1 MARTVSADAAK
12 ELESPVKE
20 VLEQVKKHTDMGC
33 NGYMMRRAYY
43 AERSGNWEGFKEKFR
58 KTGEISEWAFAG
70 VKEAHDKV
78 ASEDV
83 GSEHRTG
90 HLAKQHLLY
99 WKRYSACVWSGGRDR
114 VVRLPAL

>member
-1 MARTVSADAAK
+1 MEAFWDGTTYARNAGILHHQKSVARTVSADAAK

-58 KTGEISEWAFAG
+58 KTGEIS
-70 VKEAHDKV
+70 
-78 ASEDV
+78 
-83 GSEHRTG
+83 
-90 HLAKQHLLY
+90 
-99 WKRYSACVWSGGRDR
+99 
-114 VVRLPAL
+114 